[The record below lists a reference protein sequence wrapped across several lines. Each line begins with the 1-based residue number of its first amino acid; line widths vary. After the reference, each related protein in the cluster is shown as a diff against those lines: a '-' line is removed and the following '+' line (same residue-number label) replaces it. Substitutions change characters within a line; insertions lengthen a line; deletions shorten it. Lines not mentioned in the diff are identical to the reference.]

1 MSAGSPSR
9 INARRLASWVLLVA
23 SVVFVVL
30 ILLRDREAFASL
42 QRVGV
47 GSLAVLALAQIIYLV
62 LQSYRQWIVLLR
74 CGGERVPFG
83 YWLRIFVIGRVL
95 NSLLPQAG
103 NVYRGVRLKRDHRVT
118 YTEYV
123 TLFFA
128 FTWLAT
134 IFNLALAAVVLAVFK
149 ADVEVA
155 GVNGVVAVVALLVA
169 LIAAPFVLRAITA
182 LSPGRAHWVAW
193 TRERLLQLFDGS
205 IELLRHRR
213 LLVELAVSGVAALL
227 LVSGIFW
234 IVFQALDVDTSL
246 AEVVLLYVLLQT
258 STYVNLTPGNLGVQ
272 EAIFGILS
280 SQVGFAAATGV
291 LVSAIVRATG
301 YVALAVV
308 AVAVGGRELRA
319 ALRSARERDAVQ
331 N

>member
-169 LIAAPFVLRAITA
+169 LIAAPFV
-182 LSPGRAHWVAW
+182 AW